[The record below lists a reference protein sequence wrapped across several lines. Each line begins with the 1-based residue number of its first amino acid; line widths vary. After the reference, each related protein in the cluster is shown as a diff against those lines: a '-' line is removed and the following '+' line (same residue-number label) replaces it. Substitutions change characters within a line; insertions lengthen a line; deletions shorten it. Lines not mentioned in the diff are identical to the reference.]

1 MPAIVPVALVDALLD
16 AFQDAGS
23 SGVLLS
29 PITKHPRKFAVQT
42 AYGAAEIWV
51 YIWTLTHGGR
61 PSLPDEYRI
70 QMTTVTSPLVL
81 NPNGYTLLLGY
92 EPNLKMFAGF
102 DLDKHSR
109 FTSGS
114 PSVQSDIKTLH
125 RALQDGLAFDRKDN
139 NEIAVGIRPDQLLHY
154 AENATILHKLG
165 ANAKTFDLL
174 VKASS
179 QQDIPDEELLTIPK
193 ERQLVVAT
201 VKRLSRDASFRTT
214 VRTAYQ
220 DRCAVTRM
228 QLRLVEAAHIL
239 PVGAHGSTDEVR
251 NGLAL
256 SPTFHRAY
264 DHGLI
269 YLTVDYKMK
278 INPEKEDYLMRLNL
292 DGGLPDF
299 KSVLNQRIHLPPD
312 RRQWPDK
319 RYINKANEYRR
330 IRL

>member
-1 MPAIVPVALVDALLD
+1 MPAIIPTALVDAVLD
-16 AFQDAGS
+16 AIQESGS

-29 PITKHPRKFAVQT
+29 PVTKHPRKFAVQT
-42 AYGAAEIWV
+42 ADGAAEMWV

-70 QMTTVTSPLVL
+70 QMTTVTSPLKI

-102 DLDKHSR
+102 DLAKHSR
-109 FTSGS
+109 FTTGS
-114 PSVQSDIKTLH
+114 PSVQIDIKTLH
-125 RALQDGLAFDRKDN
+125 KALQDGLAFDRKDN
-139 NEIAVGIRPDQLLHY
+139 NGIAVGIRPDQILHY
-154 AENATILHKLG
+154 TDNAAILHQLG
-165 ANAKTFDLL
+165 ASAKTFDLL

-179 QQDIPDEELLTIPK
+179 QH
-193 ERQLVVAT
+193 
-201 VKRLSRDASFRTT
+201 
-214 VRTAYQ
+214 
-220 DRCAVTRM
+220 RCAVTRM

-264 DHGLI
+264 DNGLI
-269 YLTVDYKMK
+269 YLTDDYKMK
-278 INPEKEDYLMRLNL
+278 INPEKEDYLVKLNL

-299 KSVLNQRIHLPPD
+299 KRLLNKRIHLPPD
-312 RRQWPDK
+312 RRQWPDM
-319 RYINKANEYRR
+319 RYINRANEYRR
-330 IRL
+330 IKL